1 MKKPRPSAPDHPAP
15 PDGAEEPTPV
25 EPGARDGPPPPPIE
39 PEEMGGEAPCHLP
52 RFWDVEE

>member
-1 MKKPRPSAPDHPAP
+1 MKKPRPSAPDERARI
-15 PDGAEEPTPV
+15 DGAEETTTP
-25 EPGARDGPPPPPIE
+25 EPGGRDGPPPPPIE

>member
-1 MKKPRPSAPDHPAP
+1 MRKPRPSAPDERART
-15 PDGAEEPTPV
+15 DGAEEETPA
-25 EPGARDGPPPPPIE
+25 EPGAGDAPPPPPIA